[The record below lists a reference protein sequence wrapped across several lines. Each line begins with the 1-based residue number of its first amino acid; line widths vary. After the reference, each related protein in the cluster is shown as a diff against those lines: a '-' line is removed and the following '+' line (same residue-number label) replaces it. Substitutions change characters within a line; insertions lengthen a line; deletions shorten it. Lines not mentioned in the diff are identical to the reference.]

1 MRFTD
6 REISAYVIANAV
18 RAIRDND
25 RRKYY
30 YEFGTTDEDEH
41 WILLVMSKYSSPT
54 ASKPI
59 GGSLY
64 KDRNKMFHRINYYS
78 DLDTFGQ
85 TIADT
90 FLNQKHAP
98 TAFWPLVEE
107 VLANNSL
114 RVSDIARQ
122 ARLHYYLDITDE
134 LEPNIKLIS
143 GSMYPVMDHYHNST
157 VHRSQENITPLR
169 IVSDTN

>member
-6 REISAYVIANAV
+6 REVSTFVIANAV

-30 YEFGTTDEDEH
+30 FEFGTTDEDEH
-41 WILLVMSKYSSPT
+41 WILLVMSKYSSST

-90 FLNQKHAP
+90 FRNQKHAP

-107 VLANNSL
+107 VLADNSFK
-114 RVSDIARQ
+114 VCDIARQ
-122 ARLHYYLDITDE
+122 AKLHYYLDITDE
-134 LEPNIKLIS
+134 LEPNIKLKE
-143 GSMYPVMDHYHNST
+143 GSLFPVIDHYRNS
-157 VHRSQENITPLR
+157 VVNRSQDNVTPFR
-169 IVSDTN
+169 VISDKA